1 MRVFGHFDGLAAAAG
16 ACTFGLFLAGT
27 ALAEDSC
34 GTCDKE
40 IVTTQ
45 ELADCF
51 LEHYDQLAGN
61 GDGAILIDLSACPQ
75 SRGVVEALAGP
86 ATGSNEPVVE
96 PSLRF
101 MLSRT
106 QLDCLKRK
114 LEDPSAK
121 LDPSAKIE
129 LESCG

>member
-1 MRVFGHFDGLAAAAG
+1 MRDHFNGLTAAAG
-16 ACTFGLFLAGT
+16 ACIVGVFLAAAAFADG
-27 ALAEDSC
+27 AC

-51 LEHYDQLAGN
+51 LDQYDQLATSGS
-61 GDGAILIDLSACPQ
+61 GAILIDLSACPQ

-86 ATGSNEPVVE
+86 STGSDSPIVE

-106 QLDCLKRK
+106 QLACLKQK
-114 LEDPSAK
+114 LEDPSVD

-129 LESCG
+129 LGTCG

>member
-1 MRVFGHFDGLAAAAG
+1 MRVFGHFENLAAAG
-16 ACTFGLFLAGT
+16 ACAIGLLVAG
-27 ALAEDSC
+27 AAFADEAC

-40 IVTTQ
+40 IVTTK

-51 LEHYDQLAGN
+51 LDQYDQLAQGSN
-61 GDGAILIDLSACPQ
+61 GAILIDLSACPQ

-86 ATGSNEPVVE
+86 AAGATEPVVE

-106 QLDCLKRK
+106 QLACLKRK
-114 LEDPSAK
+114 LEDPAVE

>member
-1 MRVFGHFDGLAAAAG
+1 MRVFGHFENLAAAGVCA
-16 ACTFGLFLAGT
+16 FGLFLAGT
-27 ALAEDSC
+27 ALADEAC

-51 LEHYDQLAGN
+51 LDQYDQLAQGSN
-61 GDGAILIDLSACPQ
+61 AAILIDLSACPQ

-86 ATGSNEPVVE
+86 AAGAGEPVIE

-106 QLDCLKRK
+106 QLACLKRK
-114 LEDPSAK
+114 LEDPAVE